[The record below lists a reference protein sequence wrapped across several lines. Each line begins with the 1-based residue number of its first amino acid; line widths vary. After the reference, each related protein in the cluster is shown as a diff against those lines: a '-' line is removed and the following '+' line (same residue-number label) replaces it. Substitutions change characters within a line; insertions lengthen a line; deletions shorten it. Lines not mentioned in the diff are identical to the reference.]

1 MSTRAIEARHVP
13 RSPEAK
19 RRLGRVY
26 AWLLRLEAKQ
36 DPDADQA
43 ARPGASGP
51 TAALPEGSV
60 QG

>member
-1 MSTRAIEARHVP
+1 MQAEAIEARHVP

-19 RRLGRVY
+19 RRLGAVY
-26 AWLLRLEAKQ
+26 RWLLRLEAKQ
-36 DPDADQA
+36 DPDAVEAD
-43 ARPGASGP
+43 RPAASGP